1 MSRSSRRDPAS
12 AAAVEAS
19 FAAALAEATEKAAQ
33 PPIAEQSA
41 DDVHVKRERWD
52 AADAADVQAHE
63 VRVKREKKA
72 QRQRDADA
80 GIEVTSELVNLTDDL
95 PAHLPAD
102 WASRT
107 CQQRQAWTYDW
118 HQENAGRRMCPECHY
133 SMAVKYTLTLTRKGH
148 PKFTC
153 NSISCRNEACMAE
166 FCLEC
171 GETKAGGRNSGYHVA
186 CGRQPSWLEALARQ
200 QVKWPDLAAANA
212 DPRVQMPPP
221 RLKRIEDVMDVLRRG
236 GEWRSFGILDLKESD
251 GRESNFYP
259 SVSLKVSVGTDGQP
273 RGLFTHDGT
282 DDYGYVHCDGACTF
296 EQLESDPQT
305 CSLQLEGRAC
315 GWPSTYA
322 GWRMGCTLST
332 GEWCDDPERPS
343 SPGCRTELMIATAG
357 DSYKYH
363 IYDDLERRFEGFTE
377 KYRDDLVVL
386 VADDG
391 VWGNGGQFDGN
402 YDFVRY
408 AYFRKVTAA
417 TASLW
422 SPPESGDS
430 SDS

>member
-33 PPIAEQSA
+33 PPIAVQSA
-41 DDVHVKRERWD
+41 DDVNVKRERWD

-153 NSISCRNEACMAE
+153 NSIGCRNEACMAE

-200 QVKWPDLAAANA
+200 EVKWPDLAAANA
-212 DPRVQMPPP
+212 DPRVQKPPP

-236 GEWRSFGILDLKESD
+236 GEWRSFGILDLKEPLD
-251 GRESNFYP
+251 GRTGNFYP
-259 SVSLKVSVGTDGQP
+259 SVSLKVLVGTDGQP
-273 RGLFTHDGT
+273 RGFFTHDGT
-282 DDYGYVHCDGACTF
+282 DDYVHCRGACTF

-305 CSLQLEGRAC
+305 CSLQLEGRA
-315 GWPSTYA
+315 GGLPSTYA

-332 GEWCDDPERPS
+332 GEWCDDPLRPS
-343 SPGCRTELMIATAG
+343 SPGCRTELMIAIG
-357 DSYKYH
+357 NSYKH
-363 IYDDLERRFEGFTE
+363 DVYDDELRRYEGFKE

-408 AYFRKVTAA
+408 AFFRKVTAA
-417 TASLW
+417 TASLGW
-422 SPPESGDS
+422 SPPPE
-430 SDS
+430 